1 MELRQ
6 LRYFVTVAKHLHFG
20 RAASELFVAQPPLSQ
35 HILRLERDLGVKL
48 FDRTSRRVALTP
60 EGSQLLEDAHRVLAE
75 AEHLQRAAAS
85 LTAGTVG
92 HLRIGFAFSV
102 LTWGFARHLRR
113 FHARYPEVT
122 LDVTQMPVAAQEDAL
137 AANTIDVG
145 MAVGEVNVPHV
156 LVTRLAREPLVAVLP
171 VEHPLAD
178 RQTIDLR
185 DLAGDDFV
193 GFSTSQIHDY
203 IARACITAGFAPR
216 LSLQGPQV
224 HTMIHLVAAG
234 LGVTL
239 APRCDC
245 AQPVDGVVFRA
256 LDPPAEE
263 VEINALQHRWPLHS

>member
-1 MELRQ
+1 M
-6 LRYFVTVAKHLHFG
+6 
-20 RAASELFVAQPPLSQ
+20 
-35 HILRLERDLGVKL
+35 
-48 FDRTSRRVALTP
+48 
-60 EGSQLLEDAHRVLAE
+60 
-75 AEHLQRAAAS
+75 
-85 LTAGTVG
+85 
-92 HLRIGFAFSV
+92 
-102 LTWGFARHLRR
+102 
-113 FHARYPEVT
+113 
-122 LDVTQMPVAAQEDAL
+122 L

-263 VEINALQHRWPLHS
+263 VEINALQHRWRRNAVAGALVADVVQASDGRPDAGLADSPRERPVPGLGQCHRDDGRAGGPDDTERDGESEVPAEGLGD